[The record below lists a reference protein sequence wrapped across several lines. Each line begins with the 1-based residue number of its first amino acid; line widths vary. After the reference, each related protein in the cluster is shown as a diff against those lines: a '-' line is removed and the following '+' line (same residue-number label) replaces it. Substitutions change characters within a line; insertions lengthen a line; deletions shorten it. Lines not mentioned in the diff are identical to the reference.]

1 MTSTTKPKWLNEKEY
16 PFELHLFETPVGNM
30 HYVDEGEGDP
40 IVFVH
45 GNPSWSFEFR
55 TIIKELSKTN
65 RCIAPDHIGFGLSDK
80 PADWSYMPKNQAENL
95 GMFLESLNLDK
106 ITMVVGDWGGPLGLS
121 YAINHSD
128 KIKNIIITN
137 TWLWS
142 AKGDLN
148 FEMFSKFAGGP
159 IGGWLIDK
167 FNFFTKVMLKSM
179 FGNTANLTPEVQKH
193 YSIPFENPEER
204 KGSKVFPKQI
214 IDSSE
219 WLQSLWDKHEVL
231 KDKVVLIAW
240 GMKDIA
246 FKKKELDRWKESF
259 PNAKVVEYE
268 DAGHF
273 VCEEKPGEMISEL
286 KNILI

>member
-1 MTSTTKPKWLNEKEY
+1 MNSIVKPQWLNTKEY
-16 PFELHLFETPVGNM
+16 PFESHFFEIPVGNM
-30 HYVDEGEGDP
+30 HYVDEGEGEP

-55 TIIKELSKTN
+55 NIIKELSRTN

-80 PADWSYMPKNQAENL
+80 PADWSYMPESQAENL
-95 GMFLESLNLDK
+95 NLFLESLNLNN
-106 ITMVVGDWGGPLGLS
+106 ITLIVGDWGGPLGLS
-121 YAINHSD
+121 YAINHPE

-193 YSIPFENPEER
+193 FSMPFENPKER

-268 DAGHF
+268 DVGHF
-273 VCEEKPGEMISEL
+273 VCEEKPGEMIKEFR
-286 KNILI
+286 NILR